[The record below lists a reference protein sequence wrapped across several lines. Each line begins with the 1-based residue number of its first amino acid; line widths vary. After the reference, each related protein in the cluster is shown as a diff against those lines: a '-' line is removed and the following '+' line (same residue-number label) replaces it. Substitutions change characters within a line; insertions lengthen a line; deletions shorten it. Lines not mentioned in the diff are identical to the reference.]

1 MNFRRIKYK
10 IQHGMKLKVL
20 FLNDN
25 GFQYGAGIAQLRQMQ
40 SFLLLGHRIHS
51 LSCHQGSL
59 EKRIPFIPDQATG
72 AWYGMRQFPELDGLK
87 GVCQDLIIPPVVEEI
102 KRISPDIVVAGNL
115 HGSGWPIGLLP
126 AIHECGCLVIAYMH
140 DCHYIT
146 GRCTHPFSCRSFI
159 SGCDAKCSTAHE
171 HPVLPLESITDAWEL
186 RQKIF
191 SQYPGIA
198 LVANSRWTLDMARN
212 AIRNPFHMDNVHL
225 GLDHRLFRPLDR
237 GMARNRLGLP
247 EDAFVMVSGAVN
259 IREKHKGGHFFEQLV
274 LRMAGKSVFL
284 VFGQTMGLPG
294 IKAVGFIRDYR
305 MMPEIF
311 SAADLFV
318 GTSLAESFGQTY
330 CEASACGIP
339 IVAFNTGG
347 IPDIARHAVNA
358 RLVNAEDLH
367 QFIDEISFFKN
378 NPEERAAYG
387 SAGRKIVES
396 EFTLEK
402 QAERW
407 QHFLDEFAEKL

>member
-1 MNFRRIKYK
+1 
-10 IQHGMKLKVL
+10 MKLRVL

-51 LSCHQGSL
+51 LSCHQGFL

-72 AWYGMRQFPELDGLK
+72 AWYGMRQFPELDGLN
-87 GVCQDLIIPPVVEEI
+87 GVRQEQIIRTVVEEI
-102 KRISPDIVVAGNL
+102 KRIRPDIVIAGNL
-115 HGSGWPIGLLP
+115 HGSGWPVELLP

-146 GRCTHPFSCRSFI
+146 GRCTHPFSCRFFTT
-159 SGCDAKCSTAHE
+159 GCDEKCSTAHE
-171 HPVLPLESITDAWEL
+171 HPSLPVESVRPAWDS

-198 LVANSRWTLDMARN
+198 LVANSRWTLGMARN
-212 AIRNPFHMDNVHL
+212 AIRNPVHLGSVHL

-237 GMARNRLGLP
+237 RMARNRLGLS

-259 IREKHKGGHFFEQLV
+259 IRERHKGGHVFEQLV
-274 LRMAGKSVFL
+274 SRMSGKATFL
-284 VFGQTMGLPG
+284 VFGQTLDLQGVR
-294 IKAVGFIRDYR
+294 AVGFIRDYR
-305 MMPEIF
+305 MMPEIY

-347 IPDIARHAVNA
+347 IPDIARHGVNA
-358 RLVNAEDLH
+358 RLVNAEDLN
-367 QFIDEISFFKN
+367 QFIDEISFFSD
-378 NPEERAAYG
+378 NPEVRAAYG
-387 SAGRKIVES
+387 NAGKKIVES

-407 QHFLDEFAEKL
+407 QHFLVEFAEKL

>member
-1 MNFRRIKYK
+1 MNFLRIKYK
-10 IQHGMKLKVL
+10 IQHGMKLSVL

-51 LSCHQGSL
+51 LSCHQGVV
-59 EKRIPFIPDQATG
+59 EKRIPFIPEQSTG
-72 AWYGMRQFPELDGLK
+72 AWYGMRQYPELDGLK
-87 GVCQDLIIPPVVEEI
+87 GVCQNLIISAVIGEI
-102 KRISPDIVVAGNL
+102 RRIRPDIVIAGNL
-115 HGSGWPIGLLP
+115 HGSGWPIELLP
-126 AIHECGCLVIAYMH
+126 AIHQCGCLVIAYMH
-140 DCHYIT
+140 DCYYIT

-159 SGCDAKCSTAHE
+159 SGCDVNCLTAHE
-171 HPVLPLESITDAWEL
+171 HPSLPVEAVSTAWEL

-198 LVANSRWTLDMARN
+198 LVANSRWTLDMARS
-212 AIRNPFHMDNVHL
+212 AIRNPFHLDYVHL
-225 GLDHRLFRPLDR
+225 GLDHRLFRPLNR
-237 GMARNRLGLP
+237 WMVRNKLGLP
-247 EDAFVMVSGAVN
+247 KDAFVIITGAVN
-259 IREKHKGGHFFEQLV
+259 IREKHKGGHLFERLV
-274 LRMAGKSVFL
+274 SRMTGKAVFL

-294 IKAVGFIRDYR
+294 IKAVGFIRDYS
-305 MMPEIF
+305 MMPEIY

-358 RLVNAEDLH
+358 RLVNPEDLN
-367 QFIDEISFFKN
+367 QFIDEISFFIN

-387 SAGRKIVES
+387 SAGRKIVET

-407 QHFLDEFAEKL
+407 QHFLAEFADKL